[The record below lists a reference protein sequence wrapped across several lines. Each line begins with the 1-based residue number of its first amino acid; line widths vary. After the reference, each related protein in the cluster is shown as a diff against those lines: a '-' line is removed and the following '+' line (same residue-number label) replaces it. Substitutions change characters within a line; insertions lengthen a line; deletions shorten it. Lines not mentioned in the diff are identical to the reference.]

1 MKGLKES
8 VNINIVIHTKHHKNI
23 FMYHYVIYLAYN
35 PPMI

>member
-8 VNINIVIHTKHHKNI
+8 VKINIVIHMKHHENI
-23 FMYHYVIYLAYN
+23 FKYHYVIYLAYN